1 MKEYQVPKEKI
12 LWLASKYDDLFEVVQ
27 EQLKQ
32 GIDPNLKTFPK
43 RFSDLY
49 MKQQP
54 TVIQTLLNF

>member
-1 MKEYQVPKEKI
+1 MKEYQVPKEKV

-43 RFSDLY
+43 RFSDL
-49 MKQQP
+49 
-54 TVIQTLLNF
+54 